1 MSSQPTTKTTT
12 TTTTT
17 TAGRPGAQPV
27 VAGVPGR
34 ERLQGKALVLR
45 VLFYLLVAAVLLFNL
60 FPFFWAV
67 LSSFRPSSELFSTN
81 LVPRSLTLHSYEE
94 VFKDPR
100 FMASL
105 LNSVIVSGSTVLVS
119 LALGS
124 LCAYA
129 LGRLPFRFK
138 GPVLYLILTMT
149 MFPQIS
155 VLSGLFVMLKTLG
168 LFNTRQGLVLTY
180 LIFTMPFTIWVMTQ
194 YFRSLPRELEEAA
207 YVDGASPLTVFWKIL
222 LPLTMP
228 GLVSTGL
235 LAFIAAWNEFLFA
248 LTFTV
253 TDNMKTVQV
262 AISQFSGSSSF
273 EQPWGSIMAA
283 SMVVTVP
290 LVLLVLIFQYRI
302 VEGMTAGAVK
312 G

>member
-1 MSSQPTTKTTT
+1 MKNDDSKS
-12 TTTTT
+12 
-17 TAGRPGAQPV
+17 
-27 VAGVPGR
+27 
-34 ERLQGKALVLR
+34 LIWR
-45 VLFYLLVAAVLLFNL
+45 VLFYILVLFLLAFNL
-60 FPFFWAV
+60 FPFLWAV
-67 LSSFRPSSELFSTN
+67 LSSFRPSSELFSTQIF
-81 LVPRSLTLHSYEE
+81 PRALTLAHYVD
-94 VFKDPR
+94 VFRDPR

-105 LNSVIVSGSTVLVS
+105 ANSIIISGATVIIS
-119 LALGS
+119 LAFGS

-138 GPVLYLILTMT
+138 APVLYLVLTMT

-180 LIFTMPFTIWVMTQ
+180 LIFTLPFTIWVMTQ
-194 YFRSLPRELEEAA
+194 YFRSMPKDLEEAA
-207 YVDGASPLTVFWKIL
+207 YVDGASPLAVFWKIL
-222 LPLTMP
+222 LPLTVP

-253 TDNMKTVQV
+253 TDTMKTVPV

-283 SMVVTVP
+283 SMVVTIP
-290 LVLLVLIFQYRI
+290 LIILVLVFQGRI
-302 VEGMTAGAVK
+302 VSGLTAGAVK

>member
-1 MSSQPTTKTTT
+1 MNNATKEVATVDAPTSEGATKK
-12 TTTTT
+12 
-17 TAGRPGAQPV
+17 ADNR
-27 VAGVPGR
+27 GV
-34 ERLQGKALVLR
+34 VLR
-45 VLFYLLVAAVLLFNL
+45 VLFYLLVVAIIVFNL
-60 FPFFWAV
+60 FPFVWAL
-67 LSSFRPSSELFSTN
+67 LSSFRPTSELFSTR
-81 LVPRSLTLHSYEE
+81 LLPTVLTLDHYAA
-94 VFKDPR
+94 VFRDNR
-100 FMASL
+100 FVTAL
-105 LNSVIVSGSTVLVS
+105 GNSVIVAGSTVLLA

-138 GPVLYLILTMT
+138 GAVLYLILTMT
-149 MFPQIS
+149 MFPTIS
-155 VLSGLFVMLKTLG
+155 ILSGLFVMLKTLG
-168 LFNTRQGLVLTY
+168 LFNTRQGLVLSY

-207 YVDGASPLTVFWKIL
+207 YVDGASPLKVFWDIL

-253 TDNMKTVQV
+253 TDTMKTVPV
-262 AISQFSGSSSF
+262 VISQFSGSTSF
-273 EQPWGSIMAA
+273 EQPWGSIMAG
-283 SMVVTVP
+283 SMVVTIP
-290 LVLLVLIFQYRI
+290 LVILVMIFQYRI
-302 VEGMTAGAVK
+302 VEGLTAGAVK

>member
-1 MSSQPTTKTTT
+1 
-12 TTTTT
+12 
-17 TAGRPGAQPV
+17 
-27 VAGVPGR
+27 
-34 ERLQGKALVLR
+34 VLR
-45 VLFYLLVAAVLLFNL
+45 ALFYLLVLVILVFNL
-60 FPFFWAV
+60 FPFLYAV
-67 LSSFRPSSELFSTN
+67 VSSFRPSSDLFSTD
-81 LVPRSLTLHSYEE
+81 LIPKAFTLTHYDEI
-94 VFKDPR
+94 FRDAR
-100 FMASL
+100 FVAGL
-105 LNSVIVSGSTVLVS
+105 INSIVVAGATVIIA

-138 GPVLYLILTMT
+138 GFVLYLVLTMT

-155 VLSGLFVMLKTLG
+155 VLSGLFVMLKSLN
-168 LFNTRQGLVLTY
+168 LFNTRQGLIVTY
-180 LIFTMPFTIWVMTQ
+180 LIFSLPFTIWVMTQ

-207 YVDGASPLTVFWKIL
+207 YVDGASPLAVFWQIL
-222 LPLTMP
+222 LPLTVP

-253 TDNMKTVQV
+253 TDQMKTVPV
-262 AISQFSGSSSF
+262 VISQFSGATSY

-283 SMVVTVP
+283 SMVVTIP
-290 LVLLVLIFQYRI
+290 LVILVMIFQYRI
-302 VEGMTAGAVK
+302 VAGLTAGAVK

>member
-1 MSSQPTTKTTT
+1 MSQATKQVPPLDLPMSEGAAKRSTTK
-12 TTTTT
+12 
-17 TAGRPGAQPV
+17 
-27 VAGVPGR
+27 
-34 ERLQGKALVLR
+34 ESVLR
-45 VLFYLLVAAVLLFNL
+45 ILFYLLVIVIIVFNL
-60 FPFFWAV
+60 FPFVWAL
-67 LSSFRPSSELFSTN
+67 LSSFRPSSELFSTRILPN
-81 LVPRSLTLHSYEE
+81 SLTLDHYVA

-100 FMASL
+100 FVAALM
-105 LNSVIVSGSTVLVS
+105 NSIIVSGCTVLIS
-119 LALGS
+119 LGLGS

-149 MFPQIS
+149 MFPTIA
-155 VLSGLFVMLKTLG
+155 VLSGLFVMLKTLA
-168 LFNTRQGLVLTY
+168 LFNTRQGLILTY

-194 YFRSLPRELEEAA
+194 YFRSLPKELEEAA
-207 YVDGASPLTVFWKIL
+207 YVDGASPLKVFWDIL

-253 TDNMKTVQV
+253 TDTMKTVPV
-262 AISQFSGSSSF
+262 VISQFSGTSAF
-273 EQPWGSIMAA
+273 EQPWGSIMAG
-283 SMVVTVP
+283 SMVVTIP
-290 LVLLVLIFQYRI
+290 LVILVMIFQYRI
-302 VEGMTAGAVK
+302 VEGLTAGAVK

>member
-1 MSSQPTTKTTT
+1 MSQPITRPTTT
-12 TTTTT
+12 T
-17 TAGRPGAQPV
+17 PV
-27 VAGVPGR
+27 APAAAPAVLEAPPK
-34 ERLQGKALVLR
+34 ERLRGQALLLR
-45 VLFYLLVAAVLLFNL
+45 VLFYLLVAAILVFNL
-60 FPFFWAV
+60 FPFFWAL
-67 LSSFRPSSELFSTN
+67 LSSFRPSSELFSTR
-81 LVPRSLTLHSYEE
+81 LIPQQLTLHSYQE
-94 VFKDPR
+94 VFQDPR
-100 FMASL
+100 FMAAL
-105 LNSVIVSGSTVLVS
+105 LNSIIISGATVLIA

-138 GPVLYLILTMT
+138 APVLYLVLTMT

-180 LIFTMPFTIWVMTQ
+180 LIFTLPFTIWVMTQ

-207 YVDGASPLTVFWKIL
+207 YVDGASPLEVFWKIL

-235 LAFIAAWNEFLFA
+235 LAFIGAWNEFLFA

-262 AISQFSGSSSF
+262 AISQFSGSSSY

-283 SMVVTVP
+283 SMVVTIP
-290 LVLLVLIFQYRI
+290 LVVLVLIFQYRI
-302 VEGMTAGAVK
+302 VEGLTAGAVK

>member
-1 MSSQPTTKTTT
+1 MNEQDSKSP
-12 TTTTT
+12 
-17 TAGRPGAQPV
+17 
-27 VAGVPGR
+27 
-34 ERLQGKALVLR
+34 VLR
-45 VLFYLLVAAVLLFNL
+45 VLFYLLVAVILVFNL
-60 FPFFWAV
+60 FPFLYAL
-67 LSSFRPSSELFSTN
+67 LSSFRPSNDLFST
-81 LVPRSLTLHSYEE
+81 SLWPKALGLDHYQA
-94 VFKDPR
+94 VFKDAR
-100 FMASL
+100 FVGSL
-105 LNSVIVSGSTVLVS
+105 INSIIVAGSTVLIS

-124 LCAYA
+124 ICAYA

-138 GPVLYLILTMT
+138 APVLYLVLTMT
-149 MFPQIS
+149 MFPQIA
-155 VLSGLFVMLKTLG
+155 VLSGLFVMLKNLQ

-194 YFRSLPRELEEAA
+194 YFRSLPKELEEAA

-228 GLVSTGL
+228 GLISTGL

-253 TDNMKTVQV
+253 TDTMKTVPV
-262 AISQFSGSSSF
+262 VISQFSGTSAF

-283 SMVVTVP
+283 SMVVTIP
-290 LVLLVLIFQYRI
+290 LVILVMIFQYRI
-302 VEGMTAGAVK
+302 VAGLTAGAVK

>member
-1 MSSQPTTKTTT
+1 MSQKPPITERPKT
-12 TTTTT
+12 
-17 TAGRPGAQPV
+17 PAQPKV
-27 VAGVPGR
+27 DQTAVSPP
-34 ERLQGKALVLR
+34 ERKSEVTVWR
-45 VLFYLLVAAVLLFNL
+45 VLFYLLVLVIFVFNL

-67 LSSFRPSSELFSTN
+67 YCSFRPSNELFSTS
-81 LVPRSLTLHSYEE
+81 LVSVSLTLEHYAA

-100 FMASL
+100 FIDSL
-105 LNSVIVSGSTVLVS
+105 INSVIVSGCTVLIC
-119 LALGS
+119 LGLGS

-138 GPVLYLILTMT
+138 APVLYLVLGMT
-149 MFPQIS
+149 MFPQIAI
-155 VLSGLFVMLKTLG
+155 LSGLFVMLRTLG
-168 LFNTRQGLVLTY
+168 LFNSRQGLILTY

-207 YVDGASPLTVFWKIL
+207 YVDGASPLKVFWRIL

-248 LTFTV
+248 LTFTI
-253 TDNMKTVQV
+253 TDNMKTVPV
-262 AISQFSGSSSF
+262 VISQFSGTSAF

-290 LVLLVLIFQYRI
+290 LVILVLIFQYRI
-302 VEGMTAGAVK
+302 VEGLTAGAVK

>member
-1 MSSQPTTKTTT
+1 MNEQDSKSP
-12 TTTTT
+12 
-17 TAGRPGAQPV
+17 
-27 VAGVPGR
+27 
-34 ERLQGKALVLR
+34 VLR
-45 VLFYLLVAAVLLFNL
+45 VLFYLLVAVILVFNL
-60 FPFFWAV
+60 FPFLYAL
-67 LSSFRPSSELFSTN
+67 LSSFRPSNDLFSTS
-81 LVPRSLTLHSYEE
+81 LWPRQLGLQHYQA
-94 VFKDPR
+94 VFKDAR
-100 FMASL
+100 FVGSL
-105 LNSVIVSGSTVLVS
+105 INSIIVAGSTVLIS

-124 LCAYA
+124 VCAYA

-138 GPVLYLILTMT
+138 APVLYLVLTMT
-149 MFPQIS
+149 MFPQIA
-155 VLSGLFVMLKTLG
+155 VLSGLFVMLKNLQ
-168 LFNTRQGLVLTY
+168 LFNTRQGLVITY

-194 YFRSLPRELEEAA
+194 YFRSLPKELEEAA

-253 TDNMKTVQV
+253 TDTMKTVPV
-262 AISQFSGSSSF
+262 VISQFSGTSAF

-283 SMVVTVP
+283 SMVVTIP
-290 LVLLVLIFQYRI
+290 LVILVMIFQYRI
-302 VEGMTAGAVK
+302 VAGLTAGAVK

>member
-1 MSSQPTTKTTT
+1 MKEQQDSKSP
-12 TTTTT
+12 
-17 TAGRPGAQPV
+17 
-27 VAGVPGR
+27 
-34 ERLQGKALVLR
+34 VLR
-45 VLFYLLVAAVLLFNL
+45 ALFYLLVLVILVFNL
-60 FPFFWAV
+60 FPFVYAIV
-67 LSSFRPSSELFSTN
+67 SSFRPSSELFSTD
-81 LVPRSLTLHSYEE
+81 LFPKSITFDHYSD

-100 FMASL
+100 FVGGL
-105 LNSVIVSGSTVLVS
+105 INSIIIAGSTVLIA
-119 LALGS
+119 LAFGS

-138 GPVLYLILTMT
+138 GPVLYLVLVMT

-155 VLSGLFVMLKTLG
+155 VLSGLFVMLKALD

-180 LIFTMPFTIWVMTQ
+180 LIFSLPFTIWVMTQ

-207 YVDGASPLTVFWKIL
+207 YVDGASPLAVFWKIL
-222 LPLTMP
+222 LPLTIP

-235 LAFIAAWNEFLFA
+235 LAFIGAWNEFLFA

-253 TDNMKTVQV
+253 TDNMKTVPV
-262 AISQFSGSSSF
+262 VISQFSGATSF

-283 SMVVTVP
+283 SMVVTIP
-290 LVLLVLIFQYRI
+290 LVILVMIFQYRI
-302 VEGMTAGAVK
+302 VAGLTAGAVK